1 MNTNTINTIT
11 FVPFSFI
18 ANHYLPR
25 VRSEAEKAYRK
36 AGLSFFKRG
45 DVKYFDE
52 AHKEMLVDM
61 LMTANTEFNAK
72 LAAKSTDRTIARAAA
87 KLERETARAAA
98 KAAKDEIVN
107 KKKALEAELKA
118 MRLAEKEARAA
129 AKAAR
134 EAAKAER
141 DAAKKA
147 S

>member
-1 MNTNTINTIT
+1 MNNTNTLNTIT

-18 ANHYLPR
+18 ANHYAPR

-61 LMTANTEFNAK
+61 LMTANTELNAMLVAK
-72 LAAKSTDRTIARAAA
+72 NADRHAARDAIKHARELAKA
-87 KLERETARAAA
+87 EA
-98 KAAKDEIVN
+98 KAAKYEIIN

-134 EAAKAER
+134 EAAKA
-141 DAAKKA
+141 AKKA

>member
-18 ANHYLPR
+18 ANHYAPR

-61 LMTANTEFNAK
+61 LMDANTKFA
-72 LAAKSTDRTIARAAA
+72 STSESKRLEKEILRAAA
-87 KLERETARAAA
+87 KLQRETARAAA
-98 KAAKDEIVN
+98 KAAKDEIIN

-134 EAAKAER
+134 EAAKA
-141 DAAKKA
+141 AKKA